1 MILKYFA
8 DKKEDEDR
16 TSESGIIS
24 TGEREYRMPVYDQ
37 MKGTI
42 DDYSEL
48 AIQFGYMTFFL
59 AALPVSAMFAFL
71 NNFVE
76 IRSDAYKLMKNHQR
90 PRPSGAQD
98 IGSWGAIFS
107 VVTTICVVTNA
118 GLIVFTMEVLKMYSD
133 MTRMWIFIGFQWALF
148 SLQYIIQ
155 VYIPDEP
162 LEVEIQK
169 QRTEFLVSKI
179 LLKAKDDDD
188 DVIVSYDEGEKPQ
201 LMISQQQP
209 ECMIYNDEL

>member
-1 MILKYFA
+1 
-8 DKKEDEDR
+8 
-16 TSESGIIS
+16 
-24 TGEREYRMPVYDQ
+24 

-59 AALPVSAMFAFL
+59 AALPMSAMFAFL

-90 PRPSGAQD
+90 PRPAGAQD
-98 IGSWGAIFS
+98 IGSWGAIFA

-155 VYIPDEP
+155 VIIPDEP
-162 LEVEIQK
+162 LQVGIQK
-169 QRTEFLVSKI
+169 QRANFLVSKI
-179 LLKAKDDDD
+179 LNKVKDDDD
-188 DVIVSYDEGEKPQ
+188 GEAARQEALAGGEKPEF
-201 LMISQQQP
+201 MICDQQP
-209 ECMIYNDEL
+209 ENMIYEDKL

>member
-1 MILKYFA
+1 
-8 DKKEDEDR
+8 
-16 TSESGIIS
+16 
-24 TGEREYRMPVYDQ
+24 
-37 MKGTI
+37 
-42 DDYSEL
+42 
-48 AIQFGYMTFFL
+48 
-59 AALPVSAMFAFL
+59 
-71 NNFVE
+71 
-76 IRSDAYKLMKNHQR
+76 
-90 PRPSGAQD
+90 
-98 IGSWGAIFS
+98 
-107 VVTTICVVTNA
+107 
-118 GLIVFTMEVLKMYSD
+118 MEVLKMYSD